1 MRHTALGI
9 VLFIMACGG
18 QEPIAPGGPD
28 DQQHQGVAVTIGS
41 GYYWVCVH
49 KTSAYRQ
56 GSVGFKATN
65 ADSAAHK
72 LELGKPSLRL
82 ASDGKHVA
90 EASGFGL
97 SSGPLPD
104 PLAPGAKV
112 DEPLGFGVTKPLIDD
127 LRGKQVVI
135 DVQVTVDGTP
145 LTLSTKPFSPR
156 VDYKPDDSAH
166 CGM

>member
-1 MRHTALGI
+1 MRHITLGV
-9 VLFIMACGG
+9 VLFITACGG
-18 QEPIAPGGPD
+18 QEPIGPD
-28 DQQHQGVAVTIGS
+28 DQQHQGVAVTVGS

-65 ADSAAHK
+65 TDSASHEV
-72 LELGKPSLRL
+72 ELGNLSLRL
-82 ASDGKHVA
+82 AGDGKHVA

-112 DEPLGFGVTKPLIDD
+112 DESLGFGVTQPQIDD
-127 LRGKQVVI
+127 LRGKQVII

-145 LTLSTKPFSPR
+145 LTLSTKPFSPKM
-156 VDYKPDDSAH
+156 DYKPNDSTH
-166 CGM
+166 CAM